1 MSQWNSWFNLP
12 TWLTGT
18 SSEPAQQ
25 MVHART
31 GSLEVN
37 AMQVDKIAQ
46 TTKNLR
52 ELYGRV
58 REANPSLFNALNV
71 STEPDV
77 RMMAEQLQIVVLA
90 AASDATDLSENLE
103 AIRQKRELLEQLVA
117 SWEKIEQSFDRA
129 LATGGNAKQID
140 TQNVEDLSELLQ
152 TLQKLGLPP
161 TCHSGLL

>member
-1 MSQWNSWFNLP
+1 MAHWNSWLSLP

-52 ELYGRV
+52 ELYEKV
-58 REANPSLFNALNV
+58 RGANPSLFNNA

-77 RMMAEQLQIVVLA
+77 RMMAEELQIVALA
-90 AASDATDLSENLE
+90 AASDVTDLSENLE
-103 AIRQKRELLEQLVA
+103 AIRQKRKLLEGLVEL
-117 SWEKIEQSFDRA
+117 WEKIEQSFDRA
-129 LATGGNAKQID
+129 LAAGQNAKQMD
-140 TQNVEDLSELLQ
+140 TQNVEDLSEFLQ

-161 TCHSGLL
+161 TCHSAML